1 MSHDISIHPDKAVN
15 LADILKGSA
24 DAAAM
29 DAPTALP
36 RLPRTNRATTAL
48 GRFQAET
55 DAESFDVNLRLS
67 CDGPRKCLQLVFSRE
82 KKTLGYIPT
91 EVRPG
96 SFLLRGIWV
105 NLDLRCRGLASIFLA
120 LWIQM
125 CEQLEVSMATE
136 RIHKPVLA
144 IVLQK
149 FGLVGFGS
157 SARFRYESHLT
168 FFWGSVRLWKA
179 LNHGSLVT

>member
-136 RIHKPVLA
+136 RL
-144 IVLQK
+144 
-149 FGLVGFGS
+149 
-157 SARFRYESHLT
+157 
-168 FFWGSVRLWKA
+168 
-179 LNHGSLVT
+179 

>member
-1 MSHDISIHPDKAVN
+1 MGRCSFNSTEDPQNDTPCSKKSTCTPVKMSGSFTDN
-15 LADILKGSA
+15 LAKKAIHLADVLKASA
-24 DAAAM
+24 DAVAM
-29 DAPTALP
+29 DASTALP

-48 GRFQAET
+48 GRFQTET

-96 SFLLRGIWV
+96 AFLLRGIWV

-120 LWIQM
+120 LW
-125 CEQLEVSMATE
+125 CGA
-136 RIHKPVLA
+136 
-144 IVLQK
+144 
-149 FGLVGFGS
+149 
-157 SARFRYESHLT
+157 
-168 FFWGSVRLWKA
+168 W
-179 LNHGSLVT
+179 